1 MLTFLRIVA
10 PVLSLVLALPAAADM
25 LDRLKPENLQA
36 LHEAIA
42 AKKHELRPV
51 SPSSGYD
58 DVRALLHVHSG
69 FSHDSRGTIEEILAA
84 AKAAGVRVIMFSE
97 HPANTYDYF
106 IDGHRGLKNG
116 VLLIPGAETG
126 GFLAY
131 PRQSIQQQQTDSP
144 QAFADLVRST
154 GGHIFLC
161 HLEERMDW
169 QIANLTGSEIY
180 NIHADY
186 KDETRFL
193 ASLRL
198 PLALFKMVESV
209 EKYPQEVFG
218 ATLDYPADYLKRY
231 DELCQ
236 IVPHTAVAGND
247 AHHNQAYR
255 AKVLDGGELLVEDAL
270 GEQVARLDP
279 KKFLPVGLLTAG
291 RKPGDVILDIDFD
304 PYERSFRHV
313 STHLLMNELT
323 EAAVRDA
330 LTAGRAYVAFDW
342 LADPTGFVY
351 QAEQETISEPSPLGR
366 GQGEGALNT
375 GDLPTDA
382 NAPKRWPMGSE
393 VPFTK
398 TLRLRAEAPL
408 EATFKL
414 FRNGEQVLTQTGTA
428 LDHVVDQPGIYR
440 LELWLT
446 LAGEDRPWIL
456 TNPIYVRSTST
467 RVGAN

>member
-1 MLTFLRIVA
+1 MRSVSHIVA
-10 PVLSLVLALPAAADM
+10 LFISLVLALPAAADM

-42 AKKHELRPV
+42 AKKRELRPV
-51 SPSSGYD
+51 SLSSGYD

-84 AKAAGVRVIMFSE
+84 AKAAKVRVIMFSE

-106 IDGHRGLKNG
+106 IDGHRGLKDG

-131 PRQSIQQQQTDSP
+131 PRQSIQQQQTNSP

-193 ASLRL
+193 AALRL

-236 IVPHTAVAGND
+236 IAPHTAVAGND

-323 EAAVRDA
+323 EAEVRDTLA
-330 LTAGRAYVAFDW
+330 TGRAYVAFDW

-351 QAEQETISEPSPLGR
+351 QAEQDTDDTGEP
-366 GQGEGALNT
+366 
-375 GDLPTDA
+375 
-382 NAPKRWPMGSE
+382 KHWPMGSE

-398 TLRLRAEAPL
+398 DLHLRAEAPL

-414 FRNGEQVLTQTGTA
+414 FRNGQPALTQTGTT
-428 LDHVVDQPGIYR
+428 LDHAVNQPGIYR

-446 LAGEDRPWIL
+446 LAGEDRTWIL
-456 TNPIYVRSTST
+456 TNPIYV
-467 RVGAN
+467 VEH